1 MKKIFEKEVVCYDDL
16 NSLAEVLEH
25 CMEKY
30 SSYQAITDKYNNV
43 FMTYGELK
51 EEMTNFASGLQALG
65 VKKGDKVGLF
75 AESNGLWMANALGI
89 QKCGAIDV
97 VRGSNA
103 PIEELEY
110 ITAHADCKGLI
121 LRDEKLYNAMKPF
134 LEKYKLDF
142 VIITY
147 SNGEIDITNIKTKV
161 YTHKDI
167 IELGKDKFI
176 ILT

>member
-1 MKKIFEKEVVCYDDL
+1 MEKRLADQTVSYDGL
-16 NSLAEVLEH
+16 NSLAEVLES
-25 CMEKY
+25 CMDKF

-43 FMTYGELK
+43 YMTYGELK

-75 AESNGLWMANALGI
+75 AESNGLWMATSLAI

-110 ITAHADCKGLI
+110 IG
-121 LRDEKLYNAMKPF
+121 NAF
-134 LEKYKLDF
+134 F
-142 VIITY
+142 
-147 SNGEIDITNIKTKV
+147 TN
-161 YTHKDI
+161 YP
-167 IELGKDKFI
+167 EL
-176 ILT
+176 